1 MKKTFQFYK
10 NIILVVASALTL
22 VAVTFSWFSTT
33 NGNNL
38 SEFNHKIQNIP
49 VINTAFYEKDGT
61 EYIEMDGD
69 IVLDSAVSGQ
79 YNKYRLII
87 STSTTEPVKLSVAID
102 ELPVDLDENLKQYVC
117 IKYSLYKTHQNTDGT
132 FTDGELIT
140 GSNDRYV
147 PLAELADGVIFS
159 GYSLK
164 EYQESASDTFALY
177 YEIGLSESA
186 GAEVQG
192 LSANLGN
199 LRLNAQLAK

>member
-33 NGNNL
+33 NGNKL
-38 SEFNHKIQNIP
+38 SDFSHKIQDVP
-49 VINTAFYEKDGT
+49 VIDTAFYEKDGT
-61 EYIEMDGD
+61 KYIEMDGD
-69 IVLDSAVSGQ
+69 IVLDSVVSGQ
-79 YNKYRLII
+79 YNQYKLMIAT
-87 STSTTEPVKLSVAID
+87 STSEPVKLSVLID
-102 ELPVDLDENLKQYVC
+102 ELPADLDENLKQYVC
-117 IKYSLYKTHQNTDGT
+117 IKYSLYKTHQNSDGI
-132 FTDGELIT
+132 FEDGELIT

>member
-1 MKKTFQFYK
+1 MKRTFQFYK

-22 VAVTFSWFSTT
+22 VAVTFSWFSTS

-38 SEFNHKIQNIP
+38 SDFNHKIQDVP
-49 VINTAFYEKDGT
+49 VIDTAFYEKDGT
-61 EYIEMDGD
+61 DYIEMDGD
-69 IVLDSAVSGQ
+69 IILDSVVSGQ
-79 YNKYRLII
+79 YNQYRLLVT
-87 STSTTEPVKLSVAID
+87 TSTREPVKLSVAID
-102 ELPVDLDENLKQYVC
+102 NLPENLDENLKQDVC
-117 IKYSLYKTHQNTDGT
+117 IKYSLYKTYQSEDGT
-132 FTDGELIT
+132 YTDGEFIT
-140 GSNDRYV
+140 GSNDSYV

-192 LSANLGN
+192 LSADLGN